1 MRCRILLKEVP
12 WLDDLAYA
20 KRPHHLPVVLT
31 REEVR
36 TVLGQIHGVPR
47 LMAFPRYGAGLRLL
61 ECARLRVKDL
71 DPGTNQIVV
80 RAVKGNKDRLTM
92 P

>member
-1 MRCRILLKEVP
+1 
-12 WLDDLAYA
+12 
-20 KRPHHLPVVLT
+20 
-31 REEVR
+31 
-36 TVLGQIHGVPR
+36 
-47 LMAFPRYGAGLRLL
+47 MARACAWL